1 MFPMWL
7 EAGFLCSVT
16 LAHIHAF
23 GNRKAGEVVGG
34 QPSFL
39 LEPLTPAALLPTM
52 YEVVSEGGLIV
63 ASTAAAYFVKD
74 GRH

>member
-1 MFPMWL
+1 MWL
-7 EAGFLCSVT
+7 ETGFLCS
-16 LAHIHAF
+16 LAFAHIHAF
-23 GNRKAGEVVGG
+23 GNRKAEEVVAG

-39 LEPLTPAALLPTM
+39 LEPLTPGALLPTM

-63 ASTAAAYFVKD
+63 ASTTAVYFVKD